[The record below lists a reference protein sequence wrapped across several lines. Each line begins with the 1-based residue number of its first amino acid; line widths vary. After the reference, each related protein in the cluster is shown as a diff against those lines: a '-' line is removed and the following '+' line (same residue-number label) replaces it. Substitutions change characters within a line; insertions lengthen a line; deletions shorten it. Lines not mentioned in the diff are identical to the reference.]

1 MILSQFLDYQNYI
14 ILMMP
19 PHNVRLILN
28 IGNALNTPTKYIT
41 LGLDADVGIVVGS
54 QDVSAGSYVA
64 KSTACAFLQSNS
76 RPIWGMIAWNV
87 HNFQDKQDST
97 GFQ

>member
-28 IGNALNTPTKYIT
+28 IGNALNIPTKYIT

-54 QDVSAGSYVA
+54 
-64 KSTACAFLQSNS
+64 
-76 RPIWGMIAWNV
+76 
-87 HNFQDKQDST
+87 
-97 GFQ
+97 